1 MTMTKREKVLVTIV
15 LVMAVVCVYFLF
27 FLKPNMDEFRL
38 LSDDITNKEMMSST
52 VQQQQQI
59 IASMDKAIEDNEAR
73 IQELSGGIS
82 IGFDQPAVLVYL
94 EKTVNEHATKVT
106 FMFNNMRQTG
116 QLYVCPVS
124 ISMVSSFD
132 GLKALM
138 AAFNDS
144 PYFIKVVAINVTKP
158 EQQTVPAAEEGDT
171 IETPALS
178 SPVADADEMNITLD
192 IELYG
197 QPGSVDTGKTYDFA
211 EGYQYGGDIF
221 N

>member
-1 MTMTKREKVLVTIV
+1 MTMTKREKILVSIV

-38 LSDDITNKEMMSST
+38 LSSDITDKEMVSST
-52 VQQQQQI
+52 VQQQKQI
-59 IASMDKAIEDNEAR
+59 ITSMDKAIEENEAR
-73 IQELSGGIS
+73 IKELSGGIS
-82 IGFDQPAVLVYL
+82 TGFDQPAVLVYL

-138 AAFNDS
+138 TAFNDS
-144 PYFIKVVAINVTKP
+144 PYFIKVVAVNVTKP
-158 EQQTVPAAEEGDT
+158 EQQIIPAAEEGET
-171 IETPALS
+171 ETPVLS
-178 SPVADADEMNITLD
+178 SPVAATDEMNITLD
-192 IELYG
+192 VEFYG
-197 QPGSVDTGKTYDFA
+197 QSGTVEAGKTYDFA